1 MGSKNHQK
9 SNILHSGHPE
19 DPFWLFWVTPMPK
32 YGQKLTFSG
41 GYIILY
47 RSKLRPLISTLRA
60 CIAPYVELE
69 NTLRPHSTTQRPLN
83 STLRACTAPH
93 VALETE
99 HTIRPSRTTQ
109 RPINSALKACKA
121 GEHHG
126 TPYYTTIERLLNSTL
141 RASKS
146 PNVVHWRHL

>member
-1 MGSKNHQK
+1 MIFEGYRLPQSTAMGSKNHQK
-9 SNILHSGHPE
+9 SYILHSGHPE
-19 DPFWLFWVTPMPK
+19 DPFWLFGVTPMPK
-32 YGQKLTFSG
+32 YGQKVTFSG
-41 GYIILY
+41 GYIILS
-47 RSKLRPLISTLRA
+47 RSNLRPLISTLRA

-109 RPINSALKACKA
+109 RPIKIAL
-121 GEHHG
+121 
-126 TPYYTTIERLLNSTL
+126 
-141 RASKS
+141 
-146 PNVVHWRHL
+146 

>member
-1 MGSKNHQK
+1 MIFEGYLLPQSTAMGSKNHQK
-9 SNILHSGHPE
+9 SYILHSGHRHPE
-19 DPFWLFWVTPMPK
+19 DPFWLFGVTPMPK

-60 CIAPYVELE
+60 CIAPYVELD

-83 STLRACTAPH
+83 STQIPLNGTLRACTG
-93 VALETE
+93 L
-99 HTIRPSRTTQ
+99 SRTNR

-121 GEHHG
+121 LMWH
-126 TPYYTTIERLLNSTL
+126 
-141 RASKS
+141 
-146 PNVVHWRHL
+146 

>member
-9 SNILHSGHPE
+9 SYILHSGHPE
-19 DPFWLFWVTPMPK
+19 DPFWGDAYAQIWSKVNFFK
-32 YGQKLTFSG
+32 R
-41 GYIILY
+41 LY
-47 RSKLRPLISTLRA
+47 NIVPLKAKTLDQHPESLHSTSCGTGEHLRA
-60 CIAPYVELE
+60 TAP
-69 NTLRPHSTTQRPLN
+69 STTQRSLN

-93 VALETE
+93 VALETK

-109 RPINSALKACKA
+109 SPINSALKACKA

-126 TPYYTTIERLLNSTL
+126 TPYYTTIERPLNSTL

-146 PNVVHWRHL
+146 PEVVHWRHL